1 MVLALPV
8 LVLPLLAG
16 GCVSSTAPAPTASS
30 GSAGLVPIAFES
42 ISGVPQPVF
51 DRLVASIAQESEARR
66 VLIVSRNDNAEY
78 RIRGYLSAHGE
89 GADGRVAWVFDVF
102 DTNRRRT
109 VRLSGEE
116 PASGGAAWSGT
127 SDTVVAG
134 IAARSM
140 ADLSQWLASGGG
152 GPAATQLASQPQASP
167 DGGGD
172 DTPDVAALG
181 AGHGASSFA
190 PN

>member
-1 MVLALPV
+1 M
-8 LVLPLLAG
+8 
-16 GCVSSTAPAPTASS
+16 SSTAPQPAATSA
-30 GSAGLVPIAFES
+30 GAGLVPIAFES

-51 DRLVASIAQESEARR
+51 DRLVAGIAQESQARR

-89 GADGRVAWVFDVF
+89 GSEGRVAWVFDVF
-102 DTNRRRT
+102 DIGRRRT

-116 PASGGAAWSGT
+116 PATVGEAWAGP
-127 SDTVVAG
+127 SDAVVAS

-140 ADLSQWLASGGG
+140 ADLSQWLASAAPAQA
-152 GPAATQLASQPQASP
+152 PAAASTQVAGAVAGQPAQEP
-167 DGGGD
+167 DAPGGAG
-172 DTPDVAALG
+172 DTPDDAPNLAALS
-181 AGHGASSFA
+181 AGSRASYA